1 MTWIAGAMSL
11 PDPAKDDNEAQVAAF
26 VKRIGGYVERLKE
39 AAAQARGQKGGGAN
53 EHTVAHM
60 HGVVGGGWSGH
71 QYGVKLRVWSWAWA
85 GWG

>member
-1 MTWIAGAMSL
+1 MPVTHVAGAMSL

-39 AAAQARGQKGGGAN
+39 AAAQAGGHKGSGAN

-60 HGVVGGGWSGH
+60 HGVVGG
-71 QYGVKLRVWSWAWA
+71 SWRDRQ
-85 GWG
+85 